1 MGIVCNTADK
11 LACEKLLEG
20 KMLWAR
26 GELEAFDVL
35 YEAYQSLGR
44 NALARIVQCHKT
56 YHYLPKVDMLEYRA
70 GDYHS
75 IDAALEE
82 PEKVKSI
89 ELGNTGFEEL
99 PDLSTMT
106 NLEKL
111 ELWGNALK
119 DLPESLAA
127 CKNLRRINLF
137 RNKLEKVPEVLF
149 QLPQLQE
156 LVLSNN
162 AIQNV
167 DDIERLLSDLP
178 HLRYL
183 DAENNPLD
191 QEKLGELRKR
201 YSEKYSNPEAL
212 I

>member
-1 MGIVCNTADK
+1 
-11 LACEKLLEG
+11 
-20 KMLWAR
+20 
-26 GELEAFDVL
+26 
-35 YEAYQSLGR
+35 
-44 NALARIVQCHKT
+44 
-56 YHYLPKVDMLEYRA
+56 
-70 GDYHS
+70 
-75 IDAALEE
+75 
-82 PEKVKSI
+82 
-89 ELGNTGFEEL
+89 
-99 PDLSTMT
+99 
-106 NLEKL
+106 
-111 ELWGNALK
+111 
-119 DLPESLAA
+119 
-127 CKNLRRINLF
+127 LF